1 MIIKQLRYRHD
12 GQNFK
17 KSTVEM
23 KLYQEEIRLLMKQK
37 KVTQKDLTKLTGV
50 RQATISDWLNGKQDI
65 NVKTLEKLL
74 KALE

>member
-1 MIIKQLRYRHD
+1 MAGNTSDMYKE
-12 GQNFK
+12 K
-17 KSTVEM
+17 
-23 KLYQEEIRLLMKQK
+23 IRLLMKQK
-37 KVTQKDLTKLTGV
+37 KVTQKALTRLTGV

>member
-1 MIIKQLRYRHD
+1 MQLLY
-12 GQNFK
+12 N
-17 KSTVEM
+17 M
-23 KLYQEEIRLLMKQK
+23 LKLEEIRRFEDMYKEKIRLLMKQK